1 MSDAGHEGREWRL
14 YIRDMI
20 AFGEKTLDYTAGLSQ
35 AEFVASSITYD
46 ATLRNLQLI
55 GEAATRV
62 PEEAREARPEIE
74 WRGIIAT
81 RNRLAHDYLGIDDDA
96 IWSII
101 RRDVPELLPKLRSLL
116 ETEEGG
122 AA

>member
-1 MSDAGHEGREWRL
+1 MSDAGHEGREWRF
-14 YIRDMI
+14 YVQDMI
-20 AFGEKTLDYTAGLSQ
+20 AFGEKTLDYAAGLSQ
-35 AEFVASSITYD
+35 AAFVASSLTYD

-62 PEEAREARPEIE
+62 PEEVREARPEIE

-81 RNRLAHDYLGIDDDA
+81 RNRLTRACRTISDD
-96 IWSII
+96 ILWKII

-116 ETEEGG
+116 EAEEGS

>member
-1 MSDAGHEGREWRL
+1 MSDAGHEESEWRL

-20 AFGEKTLDYTAGLSQ
+20 AFGEKALDYAAGLDQ
-35 AEFVASSITYD
+35 AAFVAGSITCD
-46 ATLRNLQLI
+46 ATLRNRQLI

-62 PEEAREARPEIE
+62 PEEMREARPEIE

-81 RNRLAHDYLGIDDDA
+81 RNRLTRACRTISDD
-96 IWSII
+96 ILWKII

-116 ETEEGG
+116 EAEEGG

>member
-1 MSDAGHEGREWRL
+1 MSDAGHEESEWRL

-20 AFGEKTLDYTAGLSQ
+20 AFGEKALDYAAGLDQ
-35 AEFVASSITYD
+35 AAFVASSITYD

-62 PEEAREARPEIE
+62 PEEVREARPEIE

-81 RNRLAHDYLGIDDDA
+81 RNRLTRACRTISDD
-96 IWSII
+96 ILWKII
-101 RRDVPELLPKLRSLL
+101 QRDVPELLPKLRSLL
-116 ETEEGG
+116 EAEEGG

>member
-1 MSDAGHEGREWRL
+1 MSDAGHEGREWRF
-14 YIRDMI
+14 YVRDMI
-20 AFGEKTLDYTAGLSQ
+20 EFGEKTPGYTAGLDQ
-35 AEFVASSITYD
+35 AAFVASSITYD

-62 PEEAREARPEIE
+62 PEEAREAHPEIK
-74 WRGIIAT
+74 WRDIIAT
-81 RNRLAHDYLGIDDDA
+81 RNRLTHAYRTISDD
-96 IWSII
+96 ILWKII

>member
-1 MSDAGHEGREWRL
+1 MSDAGHEESEWRL

-20 AFGEKTLDYTAGLSQ
+20 AFGEKALDYAAGLDQ
-35 AEFVASSITYD
+35 ATFVASSVTYD

-62 PEEAREARPEIE
+62 PEEMREARPEIE

-81 RNRLAHDYLGIDDDA
+81 RNRLTRACRTISDD
-96 IWSII
+96 ILWKII

-116 ETEEGG
+116 EAEEGG